1 MKRIKLKKLKKKKIN
16 TKLSIILFIIV
27 IGLVLSY
34 MLINYISKKINPFY
48 MSYAETEVN
57 KILTEIINNSV
68 TEEVEKEMAKLRE
81 EFIAD
86 NPDFDE
92 NNEEWKE
99 KLEQYINEDKMYY
112 TYEEFND
119 YDYIEYETFVD
130 TFETPQGEKVV
141 SFGYYG

>member
-1 MKRIKLKKLKKKKIN
+1 MKTIRYGSFETN
-16 TKLSIILFIIV
+16 SSSTHSITMCMESDYEKWKN
-27 IGLVLSY
+27 GEMYWHRWNDELV
-34 MLINYISKKINPFY
+34 SK
-48 MSYAETEVN
+48 
-57 KILTEIINNSV
+57 
-68 TEEVEKEMAKLRE
+68 EEVEKEMAKLRE

-141 SFGYYG
+141 SFGYYGSDY

>member
-1 MKRIKLKKLKKKKIN
+1 MKTVRRGTFETN
-16 TKLSIILFIIV
+16 SSSTHSITMCMESDYEKWKN
-27 IGLVLSY
+27 GEMYWHRWNDELV
-34 MLINYISKKINPFY
+34 SK
-48 MSYAETEVN
+48 
-57 KILTEIINNSV
+57 
-68 TEEVEKEMAKLRE
+68 EEVEKEMAKLRE

-130 TFETPQGEKVV
+130 KYNTPNGDTVV
-141 SFGYYG
+141 AFGYYGQDM

>member
-1 MKRIKLKKLKKKKIN
+1 MRTVRRGTFETN
-16 TKLSIILFIIV
+16 SSSTHSITMCMESDYEKWKN
-27 IGLVLSY
+27 GEMYWHRWNDELV
-34 MLINYISKKINPFY
+34 SK
-48 MSYAETEVN
+48 
-57 KILTEIINNSV
+57 
-68 TEEVEKEMAKLRE
+68 EEVEKEMAKLRE

-130 TFETPQGEKVV
+130 KYDTPNGDTVV
-141 SFGYYG
+141 AFGYYGANY

>member
-1 MKRIKLKKLKKKKIN
+1 MKTIRQGCFETN
-16 TKLSIILFIIV
+16 SSSTHSITMCMESDYEKWKN
-27 IGLVLSY
+27 GEMYWHRWNDELV
-34 MLINYISKKINPFY
+34 SK
-48 MSYAETEVN
+48 
-57 KILTEIINNSV
+57 
-68 TEEVEKEMAKLRE
+68 EEVEKEMAKLRE

-86 NPDFDE
+86 NPGFDE
-92 NNEEWKE
+92 NDEEWQE

-141 SFGYYG
+141 SFGYYGQDM

>member
-1 MKRIKLKKLKKKKIN
+1 MKTVRLGTFETN
-16 TKLSIILFIIV
+16 SSSTHSITMCMESDYEKWKN
-27 IGLVLSY
+27 GEMYWHRWNDELV
-34 MLINYISKKINPFY
+34 SK
-48 MSYAETEVN
+48 
-57 KILTEIINNSV
+57 
-68 TEEVEKEMAKLRE
+68 EEVEKEMAKLRE

-99 KLEQYINEDKMYY
+99 ELEQYINEDKTYY

-119 YDYIEYETFVD
+119 YDYIEYETFVN

-141 SFGYYG
+141 SFGYYGSNY

>member
-1 MKRIKLKKLKKKKIN
+1 MKTVRLGTFETNSSSTHSITMCMESDYEKWKNGEMYWHRWNDKL
-16 TKLSIILFIIV
+16 V
-27 IGLVLSY
+27 
-34 MLINYISKKINPFY
+34 SK
-48 MSYAETEVN
+48 
-57 KILTEIINNSV
+57 
-68 TEEVEKEMAKLRE
+68 EEVEKEMAKLRD

-99 KLEQYINEDKMYY
+99 ELEQYINEDKMYY

-119 YDYIEYETFVD
+119 YNYIEYETFVD

-141 SFGYYG
+141 SFGYYGSDY

>member
-1 MKRIKLKKLKKKKIN
+1 MKTIRRGTFETN
-16 TKLSIILFIIV
+16 SSSTHSITMCMESDYEKWKN
-27 IGLVLSY
+27 GEMYWHRWNDELV
-34 MLINYISKKINPFY
+34 SK
-48 MSYAETEVN
+48 
-57 KILTEIINNSV
+57 
-68 TEEVEKEMAKLRE
+68 EEVEKEMAKLRE

-92 NNEEWKE
+92 NNEKWKE
-99 KLEQYINEDKMYY
+99 KLEQYINEDKTYY

-141 SFGYYG
+141 SFGYYGSDY

>member
-1 MKRIKLKKLKKKKIN
+1 MKTIRRN
-16 TKLSIILFIIV
+16 VFETNSSSTHSITMCMESDYEKWKN
-27 IGLVLSY
+27 GEMYWNRWNDELV
-34 MLINYISKKINPFY
+34 SK
-48 MSYAETEVN
+48 
-57 KILTEIINNSV
+57 
-68 TEEVEKEMAKLRE
+68 EEVEKEMAKLRE

-141 SFGYYG
+141 SFGYYGSDY

>member
-1 MKRIKLKKLKKKKIN
+1 MKTIRIGTFETNSSSTHSITMCMESEFLKWQN
-16 TKLSIILFIIV
+16 
-27 IGLVLSY
+27 GEMYWNRWNDELVP
-34 MLINYISKKINPFY
+34 K
-48 MSYAETEVN
+48 ET
-57 KILTEIINNSV
+57 
-68 TEEVEKEMAKLRE
+68 VEKRMAKLRE

-130 TFETPQGEKVV
+130 KYNTPNGDTVV
-141 SFGYYG
+141 AFGYYGQDM